1 MRYLQS
7 YQFVFV
13 SPKWMQNF
21 GIAVLCQFVPILG
34 PIVLIGYAF
43 DIIEGM
49 LRDGEE
55 NYPDF
60 DANRLMPYFSRGAWP
75 FIIQLIVIL
84 PLSLI
89 IFVSVLVFYAII
101 LTSPGGPPWWVFL
114 LFGGLLL
121 VVIFLSLVIMPY
133 VVVPLSLRAGL
144 CRSFKEAFNR
154 EFYFDFVRKC
164 WKELF
169 LAELFLF
176 VSSQI
181 LGLVGMCMF
190 CIGVNV
196 AAAWIM
202 LARHHLMYQV
212 YLRYLER
219 GGIPP
224 VVKDERV
231 QPGEVAG

>member
-1 MRYLQS
+1 MRYLQA

-21 GIAVLCQFVPILG
+21 GIAVLCQFVPIMG

-60 DANRLMPYFSRGAWP
+60 DANRLMPYFMRGAWP
-75 FIIQLIVIL
+75 FIIQLIVGL
-84 PLSLI
+84 PLTVI
-89 IFVSVLVFYAII
+89 IMVSFFVFYAII
-101 LTSPGGPPWWVFL
+101 LTSSGGPPWWVL
-114 LFGGLLL
+114 LVFAGLFL
-121 VVIFLSLVIMPY
+121 VVIFLSLVIMPF

-144 CRSFKEAFNR
+144 CKSFSEAFNP
-154 EFYFDFVRKC
+154 EFYFDFVKKC
-164 WKELF
+164 WKELL

-176 VSSQI
+176 VSGQI
-181 LGLVGMCMF
+181 LVLVGMCVL

-196 AAAWIM
+196 AAAWVM
-202 LARHHLMYQV
+202 LSRHHLMYQV
-212 YLRYLER
+212 YLLYLER

-224 VVKDERV
+224 VVKDEKV
-231 QPGEVAG
+231 QPGEIAG

>member
-13 SPKWMQNF
+13 SPRWMQNF

-60 DANRLMPYFSRGAWP
+60 DPSPLMPYFRRGACP
-75 FIIQLIVIL
+75 FIIQLIVAL
-84 PLSLI
+84 PLTLI
-89 IFVSVLVFYAII
+89 IFVTVLVFYAII
-101 LTSPGGPPWWVFL
+101 LTSSGSPPWWVIFL
-114 LFGGLLL
+114 FLGLFF
-121 VVIFLSLVIMPY
+121 VVLFLSLVILPF
-133 VVVPLSLRAGL
+133 VVIPLSLRAGL
-144 CRSFKEAFNR
+144 CKSFKEAFNR
-154 EFYFDFVRKC
+154 EFYFDFVKKC
-164 WKELF
+164 WRELL

-176 VSSQI
+176 CSSQLLI
-181 LGLVGMCMF
+181 LVGMCVF
-190 CIGVNV
+190 CVGSYV